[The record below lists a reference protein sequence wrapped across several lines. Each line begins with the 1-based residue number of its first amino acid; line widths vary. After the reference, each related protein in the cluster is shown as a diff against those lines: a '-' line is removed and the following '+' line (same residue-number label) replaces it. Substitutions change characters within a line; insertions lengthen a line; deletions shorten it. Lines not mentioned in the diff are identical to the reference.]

1 MKPNRSHVQ
10 GPLALEACAHP
21 FTLSSTWA
29 MPRWVAVAAMT
40 LGVVAASGGVEA
52 QTPPVVAG
60 CTIFPQSAIFNQRID
75 DPARFPVHASSAKWI
90 KSVGAARQLHADWGT
105 SEDANQPGSYYGIPY
120 NVIDGSPATTAWPVQ
135 AYEIVDPRDG
145 NGAGVPAESDC
156 AVLTNGTMSMRRGC
170 STVPVTERRFPYP
183 LDAVIKAEHGHCND
197 PETCGDRHV
206 LVLERGATCRLWE
219 SYFAYQVAG
228 QWKSYSTA
236 AWDLG
241 SLAMRPKGWTSADA
255 GGLPILPL
263 LARIDE
269 ADVGEIH
276 HALRVTFRDGVLDNK
291 FVWPAG
297 HTAGNAVNHGI
308 PLGAV
313 MRLKADFQPPFYW
326 AAQAR
331 TLARAMQQHGVYV
344 ADLGS
349 DFFIQGEPSVR
360 WSSVAIK
367 QIQGLKMSDFE
378 FVDLHAITSDPRFKP
393 DSFQAA
399 W

>member
-1 MKPNRSHVQ
+1 LMSM
-10 GPLALEACAHP
+10 GPLCASAEA
-21 FTLSSTWA
+21 
-29 MPRWVAVAAMT
+29 
-40 LGVVAASGGVEA
+40 
-52 QTPPVVAG
+52 PVVAG
-60 CTIFPQSAIFNQRID
+60 CTMFPSSAIFNQRID

-90 KSVGAARQLHADWGT
+90 KSVGGSRQLHADWGT
-105 SEDANQPGSYYGIPY
+105 SEDAHQLSSYYGIPY

-156 AVLTNGTMSMRRGC
+156 AVFKSGALSMRRGC
-170 STVPVTERRFPYP
+170 ATVPAAERRFPYP
-183 LDAVIKAEHGHCND
+183 LDANLKAEHGRCND
-197 PETCGDRHV
+197 PAICGDRHV
-206 LVLERGATCRLWE
+206 LVLERGELGACRLWE

-236 AWDLG
+236 AWELN

-276 HALRVTFRDGVLDNK
+276 HALRVTFRDSVLDNK

-297 HTAGNAVNHGI
+297 HTAGNAINNGI

-313 MRLKADFQPPFYW
+313 MRLKANFEPPFYW
-326 AAQAR
+326 TAQAR
-331 TLARAMQQHGVYV
+331 ALVRAMQQHGVYV

-360 WSSVAIK
+360 WSSLAIK
-367 QIQGLKMSDFE
+367 QIQGLKMSNFE
-378 FVDLHAITSDPRFKP
+378 FVDLQAITSDPRFKP